1 MYDTSRLSAQ
11 RGGCTL
17 VTHRGCYEVSEG
29 RDPPPNRV
37 YDIFEVLPDGS
48 PRWRGAV
55 EGLENVMPKLNEL
68 AGAIKNEL
76 FAIDFTTGEVVARIK
91 SLGFEPELAAD
102 M

>member
-1 MYDTSRLSAQ
+1 M
-11 RGGCTL
+11 
-17 VTHRGCYEVSEG
+17 
-29 RDPPPNRV
+29 
-37 YDIFEVLPDGS
+37 
-48 PRWRGAV
+48 